1 MSETM
6 SAIIKTAPKPGCME
20 YVTDFPKPEIKEDE
34 ILVQVKACG
43 ICGTDHSL
51 YGWNEAI
58 AKNYNIQFP
67 AVFGHEFSGVVAE
80 IGPAAPKNFKIGDR
94 VVVNPVLFCNVCSYC
109 AKGQIN
115 ICDNRPFYGTDLPG
129 AFAEYVAIRGTN
141 LIPLPDNVSYEE
153 GALLEAL
160 GVAINAVDRVSPQ
173 MGDCAVVL
181 GCGAIGLLMLKV
193 LKYIGIEKVMIT
205 GLGVDKKRLA
215 LAEKMGAIPI
225 NCDECDPVERV
236 KELTGGRGVQV
247 AFDAAGNARAV
258 EQGVQMLAK
267 NGKIGIS
274 GLPKEKST
282 LDMTTISMRQLS
294 IIGNRAYE
302 RKTWFQGLDMMANG
316 LDIKEI
322 GSHTLP
328 FSEFEKAM
336 KMLYNREGLR
346 IILVP

>member
-1 MSETM
+1 
-6 SAIIKTAPKPGCME
+6 ME

-160 GVAINAVDRVSPQ
+160 GVPSMR
-173 MGDCAVVL
+173 
-181 GCGAIGLLMLKV
+181 
-193 LKYIGIEKVMIT
+193 
-205 GLGVDKKRLA
+205 
-215 LAEKMGAIPI
+215 
-225 NCDECDPVERV
+225 
-236 KELTGGRGVQV
+236 LTG
-247 AFDAAGNARAV
+247 
-258 EQGVQMLAK
+258 
-267 NGKIGIS
+267 
-274 GLPKEKST
+274 
-282 LDMTTISMRQLS
+282 
-294 IIGNRAYE
+294 
-302 RKTWFQGLDMMANG
+302 
-316 LDIKEI
+316 
-322 GSHTLP
+322 
-328 FSEFEKAM
+328 
-336 KMLYNREGLR
+336 
-346 IILVP
+346 

>member
-1 MSETM
+1 M
-6 SAIIKTAPKPGCME
+6 
-20 YVTDFPKPEIKEDE
+20 
-34 ILVQVKACG
+34 
-43 ICGTDHSL
+43 
-51 YGWNEAI
+51 
-58 AKNYNIQFP
+58 
-67 AVFGHEFSGVVAE
+67 
-80 IGPAAPKNFKIGDR
+80 
-94 VVVNPVLFCNVCSYC
+94 
-109 AKGQIN
+109 
-115 ICDNRPFYGTDLPG
+115 
-129 AFAEYVAIRGTN
+129 
-141 LIPLPDNVSYEE
+141 
-153 GALLEAL
+153 
-160 GVAINAVDRVSPQ
+160 
-173 MGDCAVVL
+173 
-181 GCGAIGLLMLKV
+181 
-193 LKYIGIEKVMIT
+193 
-205 GLGVDKKRLA
+205 
-215 LAEKMGAIPI
+215 
-225 NCDECDPVERV
+225 
-236 KELTGGRGVQV
+236 

-336 KMLYNREGLR
+336 KMLDNREGLR